1 MSIGFLF
8 ITISFTKIILT
19 NVFIIII
26 LFHVIINRD
35 RFGRWLSS
43 VLQNEGALVVHFC
56 LVLLGE
62 ALPIPLLVDLDEVCS
77 IAPYTLGTAGTRGSN
92 F

>member
-1 MSIGFLF
+1 MSREKCSLWDIWSRFVLYFMYSSMSIGFLL

-43 VLQNEGALVVHFC
+43 VFQNEGALVVHFC
-56 LVLLGE
+56 LVLLGD
-62 ALPIPLLVDLDEVCS
+62 AS
-77 IAPYTLGTAGTRGSN
+77 
-92 F
+92 